1 MTTCDWCNALLS
13 VSDLFN
19 VDYTDGFANVL
30 CADCVDEAH
39 KLFEDTLEGV
49 WQ

>member
-13 VSDLFN
+13 LSDLFN
-19 VDYTDGFANVL
+19 VDYVGNTSNVL
-30 CADCVDEAH
+30 CAECVNEAH
-39 KLFEDTLEGV
+39 ELFSDTLEGV